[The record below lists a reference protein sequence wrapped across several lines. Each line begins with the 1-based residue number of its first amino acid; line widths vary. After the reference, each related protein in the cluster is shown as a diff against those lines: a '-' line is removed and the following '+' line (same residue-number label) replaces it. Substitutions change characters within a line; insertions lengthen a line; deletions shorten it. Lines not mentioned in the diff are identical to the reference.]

1 MIKKIDH
8 IGIAVRD
15 VESVT
20 TYFEK
25 GFGIKADYQIKL
37 RSFHAAFLPIKE
49 TPLELIQDLSPEG
62 VITKFIEKKGEG
74 VHHIAFEVEDI
85 HSVLKNFRSSGIR
98 TLDDKPKEGAH
109 DSIVAFLNPKDT
121 YGILIELVEYGKTTD
136 KPE

>member
-8 IGIAVRD
+8 IGIAVKD
-15 VESVT
+15 VESAT

-25 GFGIKADYQIKL
+25 GFGIKPDYQIKL
-37 RSFHAAFLPIKE
+37 RGFQAAFLPIKE
-49 TPLELIQDLSPEG
+49 TPLELIQDLSPDG

-85 HSVLKNFRSSGIR
+85 HSTLENFKFSGIR
-98 TLDDKPKEGAH
+98 AIDDKPKEGAH
-109 DSIVAFLNPKDT
+109 DSLVAFLNPKDT
-121 YGILIELVEYGKTTD
+121 YGILIELVEYGKNTS